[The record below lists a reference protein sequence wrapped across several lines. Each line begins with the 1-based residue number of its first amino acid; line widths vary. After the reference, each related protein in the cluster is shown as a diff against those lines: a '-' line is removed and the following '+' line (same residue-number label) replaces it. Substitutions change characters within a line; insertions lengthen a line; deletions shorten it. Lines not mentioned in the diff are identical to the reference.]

1 MEKTRKILVAVDGSE
16 SSKNA
21 LRQSF
26 TLSNDDST
34 FTVVS
39 VSPFFKID
47 HPLSELN
54 NVNEILKSQSEHFL
68 ADANDI
74 ASASQVSITTKLKE
88 GEIYTKIIETAEEE
102 GCELVVMGRRGM
114 TRIERALL
122 GDETDRVVGHFNGS
136 TLIVPNNTTLDFKNI
151 LIATDGSKHSDN
163 ALDEAMKLA
172 KAYQST
178 LKIVYAVSLT
188 DEFAALAPDAV
199 NKATEKAL
207 VYLNGLKDEAARSGL
222 DADIYVREGRADR
235 VIVDLANELN
245 AGIIIM
251 GSHGRTG
258 LKRIFMG
265 SVTSRVIGHAPCPVM
280 VVNKH

>member
-1 MEKTRKILVAVDGSE
+1 MGKTKKILVAVDGSE

-26 TLSNDDST
+26 KLHNDDT
-34 FTVVS
+34 EFTVVS
-39 VSPFFKID
+39 VSPYFNID
-47 HPLSELN
+47 HPLTEVNS
-54 NVNEILKSQSEHFL
+54 VNEILKKQSDHFL
-68 ADANDI
+68 DEANDI
-74 ASASQVSITTKLKE
+74 AVTNQIQISTKQKD

-102 GCELVVMGRRGM
+102 GCELIVMGRRGM

-136 TLIVPNNTTLDFKNI
+136 TLVVPNNTTLGLKNV

-163 ALDEAMKLA
+163 ALDEAIKIA
-172 KAYQST
+172 KAYKSL
-178 LKIVYAVSLT
+178 LKIVYAVSIT
-188 DEFAALAPDAV
+188 DELAAHASDAV

-207 VYLNGLKDEAARSGL
+207 VYLNELKNEAARSGVE
-222 DADIYVREGRADR
+222 ADIYVREGRPYR
-235 VIVDLANELN
+235 VIIDLANELN
-245 AGIIIM
+245 SDIIIM

-265 SVTSRVIGHAPCPVM
+265 SVTARVIGHAPCPVM